1 MWAPSV
7 VGDGG
12 LSHGVPEWK
21 LIDFEIWIEKF
32 DTRRGLIGPDLSE
45 ARMGELLAPR
55 GQLRRLC

>member
-32 DTRRGLIGPDLSE
+32 DIRRGLIGPDLTA
-45 ARMGELLAPR
+45 ARMGELLAP
-55 GQLRRLC
+55 GDN